1 MHNIKSMRNTK
12 KKKITKNH
20 VVFDMMRKINAF
32 TWVKCVGPLSLLP
45 GEKPD
50 AHIDDRR
57 RNEFIGL
64 TSENEILEVYASR
77 IDEDFV

>member
-1 MHNIKSMRNTK
+1 MKQQQTNREENSKHPHEYNGPSLDSSMQSPSSFLHWQLWK
-12 KKKITKNH
+12 Q
-20 VVFDMMRKINAF
+20 
-32 TWVKCVGPLSLLP
+32 
-45 GEKPD
+45 KPD

-64 TSENEILEVYASR
+64 TSENEILQVYASR